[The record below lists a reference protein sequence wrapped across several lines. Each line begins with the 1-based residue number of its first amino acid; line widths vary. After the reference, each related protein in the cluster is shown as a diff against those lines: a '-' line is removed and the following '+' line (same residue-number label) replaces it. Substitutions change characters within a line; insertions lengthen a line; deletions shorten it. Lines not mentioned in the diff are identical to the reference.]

1 MDRKSMWHAI
11 HTSETG
17 RLENLDQLTPFGK
30 ELLYTF
36 VHLLL
41 QGYNGQTLTELLK
54 TYQWLE
60 NNPNVFDVSQRNVQ
74 RILSKYVSNNDCPE
88 NNFSSAILPTNGPCT
103 DYKLTKAKECEAT
116 LKWKLG
122 KKANGKENKNPNPSC
137 YFSQFENPSIAM
149 NESNQKTPKTPFT
162 SNKKKPLQQSD
173 LNTPKNVNSIQ
184 IPRRLAV
191 PSFASPNNPMN
202 NLPTLHLYSHIFDT
216 SKNIAY
222 QLGSRI
228 RTMSGKTSKEE
239 KALEKRIKND
249 AKERPRKK
257 CDHCKKD
264 YCGYTYLFS
273 HVKNNEACRSY
284 YKHARKWEKLEE
296 EKKKETKSYQK
307 SKAKS
312 EAENALEEAKKTF
325 TFKFKQVF
333 KHAINQVKVSG
344 HGATV
349 STYFFIILQKL

>member
-103 DYKLTKAKECEAT
+103 DDKLTKAKECEAT

-173 LNTPKNVNSIQ
+173 LNTPKNVNKIQ

-191 PSFASPNNPMN
+191 PSFASPNTT
-202 NLPTLHLYSHIFDT
+202 PTL
-216 SKNIAY
+216 A
-222 QLGSRI
+222 
-228 RTMSGKTSKEE
+228 
-239 KALEKRIKND
+239 
-249 AKERPRKK
+249 RKK
-257 CDHCKKD
+257 LILTPSAVTEKPPSTLPSLIPSETSDLAAPIPAETSIPPSPGLVQKTDALARICEDD
-264 YCGYTYLFS
+264 IGRLLT
-273 HVKNNEACRSY
+273 
-284 YKHARKWEKLEE
+284 KH
-296 EKKKETKSYQK
+296 
-307 SKAKS
+307 
-312 EAENALEEAKKTF
+312 
-325 TFKFKQVF
+325 
-333 KHAINQVKVSG
+333 
-344 HGATV
+344 
-349 STYFFIILQKL
+349 

>member
-1 MDRKSMWHAI
+1 MDFGSPLGTWQYSWHMA
-11 HTSETG
+11 
-17 RLENLDQLTPFGK
+17 
-30 ELLYTF
+30 
-36 VHLLL
+36 VHLAHGSAFGTW
-41 QGYNGQTLTELLK
+41 QCHMKKISYS
-54 TYQWLE
+54 
-60 NNPNVFDVSQRNVQ
+60 NV
-74 RILSKYVSNNDCPE
+74 L
-88 NNFSSAILPTNGPCT
+88 NFFFPSEIRGGLCGRPVPTN
-103 DYKLTKAKECEAT
+103 
-116 LKWKLG
+116 
-122 KKANGKENKNPNPSC
+122 ENIC
-137 YFSQFENPSIAM
+137 
-149 NESNQKTPKTPFT
+149 
-162 SNKKKPLQQSD
+162 
-173 LNTPKNVNSIQ
+173 
-184 IPRRLAV
+184 
-191 PSFASPNNPMN
+191 NPMN
-202 NLPTLHLYSHIFDT
+202 NLPTLHLYSHVFDT